1 MSYLP
6 IRVWTDFQ
14 SAVRLLS
21 AEASPKEVLDL
32 ILNWIKRNRKFFL
45 SGSFAVYGF
54 EEFLGLS
61 GEEMPVNFSNFSSSE
76 LENFKKFTFKYQA
89 KDVDYIAQFLRDVIE
104 TLITVEVDKKCPN
117 CNSE

>member
-89 KDVDYIAQFLRDVIE
+89 LNSTHKCNAHPCINFVRRLPAQA
-104 TLITVEVDKKCPN
+104 
-117 CNSE
+117 

>member
-61 GEEMPVNFSNFSSSE
+61 GEEMPVNFSNFFIIRVREFLRNLLSNIR
-76 LENFKKFTFKYQA
+76 LRMWTILRN
-89 KDVDYIAQFLRDVIE
+89 FLRDVIE
-104 TLITVEVDKKCPN
+104 TLITVEVDKKM
-117 CNSE
+117 S